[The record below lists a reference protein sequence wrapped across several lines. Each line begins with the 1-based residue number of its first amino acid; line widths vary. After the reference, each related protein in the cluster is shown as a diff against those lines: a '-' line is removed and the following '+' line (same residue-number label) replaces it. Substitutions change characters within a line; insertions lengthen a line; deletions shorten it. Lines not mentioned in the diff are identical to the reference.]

1 MLELKSSK
9 SVLRCGEMKSILLL
23 SRLQQ
28 TGHTGIDGAFMLQ
41 VRYPGG
47 DCSSDIWL

>member
-9 SVLRCGEMKSILLL
+9 SVLQYGEMKTILL

-28 TGHTGIDGAFMLQ
+28 TGHTGIEGAFMLQ